1 MFSDEE
7 RAICKKGLNNLETT
21 GNNTKADFPAQIQEI
36 LQERD
41 YAADCV
47 GQSDSQV
54 LLFSD
59 MVLKIQADSE
69 ESRNESQMFSWLS
82 GRLPVLW

>member
-1 MFSDEE
+1 MFY
-7 RAICKKGLNNLETT
+7 AKKGWRNLVKHK
-21 GNNTKADFPAQIQEI
+21 NDFKADFPAQIQEI

-41 YAADCV
+41 YTADSV

-59 MVLKIQADSE
+59 MVLKT
-69 ESRNESQMFSWLS
+69 
-82 GRLPVLW
+82 